1 MLPAWTR
8 KHYCPKNKDIVL
20 CAPVRVGLMV
30 FGWFNIILG
39 IIGRVLPVM
48 PTTVFLLIAL
58 WAFSKS
64 SLRFHRWLFEH
75 PTLGR
80 TIRAWH
86 EHRVISARAKIMA
99 VGMMASSLVY
109 VTLFVADGWALPLGL
124 AMSLSAVSAFIVSRP
139 SRIPTER

>member
-1 MLPAWTR
+1 MDEKTLLPEE
-8 KHYCPKNKDIVL
+8 KDIVL

-58 WAFSKS
+58 WAFSES

-86 EHRVISARAKIMA
+86 EHRVIPARAKIMA

>member
-64 SLRFHRWLFEH
+64 SERFQMWAWNH
-75 PTLGR
+75 PRFGP

-86 EHRVISARAKIMA
+86 EHKVIPVRAKIAALSMMAATA
-99 VGMMASSLVY
+99 VGLVLMSHGDWHLPAISGGVMVLVALWI
-109 VTLFVADGWALPLGL
+109 VT
-124 AMSLSAVSAFIVSRP
+124 RP
-139 SRIPTER
+139 SRVGDVA